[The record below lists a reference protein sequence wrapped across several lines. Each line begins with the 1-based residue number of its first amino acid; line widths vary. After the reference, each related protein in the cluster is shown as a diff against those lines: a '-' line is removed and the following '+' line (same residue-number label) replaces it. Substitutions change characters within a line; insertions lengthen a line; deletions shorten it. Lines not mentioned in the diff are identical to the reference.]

1 LISFGYAPVGIVY
14 ERPEAAAQEAAAPI
28 EIAGEK
34 RKRQQ
39 RKRQRSCSRN
49 YGSLS
54 TTSSVVRGVTSFAA
68 VTSGKIDV
76 CEVS

>member
-1 LISFGYAPVGIVY
+1 VLFFVSNEGLAIFRTTCFILLVLDEHFVFFSDDGTFYFDEKFGGGR
-14 ERPEAAAQEAAAPI
+14 EHQ
-28 EIAGEK
+28 
-34 RKRQQ
+34 
-39 RKRQRSCSRN
+39 
-49 YGSLS
+49 GSLS